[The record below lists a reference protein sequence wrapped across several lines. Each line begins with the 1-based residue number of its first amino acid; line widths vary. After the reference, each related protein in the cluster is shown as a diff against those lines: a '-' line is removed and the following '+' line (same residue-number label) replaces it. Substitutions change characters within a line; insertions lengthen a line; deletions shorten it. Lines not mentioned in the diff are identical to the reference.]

1 MNKFY
6 NFIGISKKAGYAV
19 EGYNKCE
26 EAIKKRKLFL
36 VLLSA
41 EASENT
47 KKKFL
52 NYSSKYKVPVISS
65 IPKEE
70 LGRCLGFDEINIVG
84 ISDQKMA
91 VQLIKL
97 WEEIAMN

>member
-26 EAIKKRKLFL
+26 ETIKKRKLFL
-36 VLLSA
+36 VLLSE

-47 KKKFL
+47 KKKFS
-52 NYSSKYKVPVISS
+52 NYSSRYNVRVISGL
-65 IPKEE
+65 PKEE
-70 LGRCLGFDEINIVG
+70 LGRCLGLDEINIVG
-84 ISDQKMA
+84 ISNQKMA
-91 VQLIKL
+91 LQLIKL
-97 WEEIAMN
+97 WEENAMI

>member
-6 NFIGISKKAGYAV
+6 NFIGISKKAGYTV

-26 EAIKKRKLFL
+26 ESIKRRKLFL
-36 VLLSA
+36 IILSE

-47 KKKFL
+47 KKKFS
-52 NYSSKYKVPVISS
+52 NYSSKYGVPVISGL
-65 IPKEE
+65 PKEE
-70 LGRCLGFDEINIVG
+70 LGRCLGLDEINILG

-91 VQLIKL
+91 LQLIKI
-97 WEEIAMN
+97 WEENAMI